1 MKWGCGFCRRTLLWI
16 HFLVWVLC
24 CSGSISSLEGDREV
38 LLELKSLVSDPTG
51 TLASWDVGSR
61 LSHCSW
67 HGVSCNSK
75 SRVSE
80 IRLVGGEGGG
90 NDSEVVSCSAGF
102 PFHGFGTRRNCS
114 IGYGKLA
121 GKLSSR
127 VGELD
132 QLRVLSLPFNQFDG
146 EIPNEVWGLENLEV
160 LDLEGNMFTGEFPE
174 KFSGLRKL
182 RVLNLRFNRFS
193 GQVPLVT
200 NFKFMRVLDLA
211 GNELDKMVPEFV
223 NSYGNGCQYLEYL
236 DLSGNALNGVI
247 PLSLGKCRLLRTVLL
262 FSNNFTGTIPKEF
275 GWLRSLEVLDV
286 SRNSLNGFI
295 PVELG
300 NCALLSVLVLSNSL
314 DPFVSWRLAHGQ
326 AKLSAY
332 ANENNYYQGSI
343 PSKVAVLPKL
353 KMVWAPCAK
362 LDGKL
367 PQIWGSSLEVL
378 NLADNQL
385 VGEITG
391 VFTGC
396 KKLYHLNLSSNKLIG
411 TLDGNLHVPCM
422 TVFEVSAN
430 LMSGGIPHFGNN
442 KCKFPPPITVAH
454 HKQWTDLPLAY
465 LSSSALQTGYKAHYQ
480 FFGSNFV
487 IIHNFSSNNFTGPI
501 PQLPVPCQVLRKDV
515 TYAFLAAKN
524 SLTGGLPRY
533 MAVDLGSLNGLIID
547 LSNNLLSD
555 EIPSNIGAIYKSLKL
570 LDVSN
575 NMISGS
581 IPQSL
586 GEMDC
591 LELLDLSGNKL
602 QGRIPDAVG
611 RLKNILSISLSTNDL
626 SGAIPTSFGKLLSL
640 KVLKLSSNF
649 LSGRIPE
656 SLSSL
661 RNLTTLQ
668 LDNNQL
674 SGDIPSGLVDMASLT
689 LFNVSLNNLSRPVI
703 VKTDENQSAFSRRA
717 VLLSGSETD
726 SLNYTSESDTDEM
739 GTGSSRLNS
748 IEIASIVSASAIVS
762 VLLALIILFIY
773 TRKWAPD
780 SRVQVSVPREITLF
794 TDIGAPLTFDKI
806 SNSTANFNASNCI
819 GNGGFGATY
828 RAEIAPGVVVAV
840 KRLSVGRFH
849 GVQQFHAEIKTLE
862 RVRHPNLVTLIGYHA
877 SETEMFL
884 IYNYLPGGNLAKFIQ
899 ERNEKATDWKILHKI
914 ALDIAQAL
922 AYLHDQCVPRVLHRD
937 VKPSNILLD
946 NELNAYLSDFG
957 LSRLLGTSETH
968 ATTGVAGT
976 FGYLAPEYAMTC
988 RVSDKADVYSYG
1000 IVLLELLSD
1009 KKTLD
1014 PSFSA
1019 HENGFT
1025 IVSWASMLLREGRAK
1040 DVFNP
1045 RLWET
1050 GPHKKLVDTLH
1061 LAVRCT
1067 VETLS
1072 VRPTMR
1078 QVAQQLKQLQPR
1090 GQGN

>member
-1 MKWGCGFCRRTLLWI
+1 MVWGGGFCGGT
-16 HFLVWVLC
+16 LVWVRAAVAVVWVLGC
-24 CSGSISSLEGDREV
+24 CGSVLGGGGGDRDV
-38 LLELKSLVSDPTG
+38 LLELKRLVSDPAG
-51 TLASWDVGSR
+51 ILSSWDAGSG
-61 LSHCSW
+61 LSHCDW
-67 HGVSCNSK
+67 YGVSCDSK

-80 IRLVGGEGGG
+80 IRLVGGGGGG
-90 NDSEVVSCSAGF
+90 NVSEAGSCSGVF
-102 PFHGFGTRRNCS
+102 PFHGFGIRRNCS
-114 IGYGKLA
+114 NGF
-121 GKLSSR
+121 GKLSGRLSPR

-132 QLRVLSLPFNQFDG
+132 QLKVLSLAFNRFDA
-146 EIPNEVWGLENLEV
+146 EIPAGVWELESLEV
-160 LDLEGNMFTGEFPE
+160 LDLEGNSFIGEIPA
-174 KFSGLRKL
+174 KFSGLGKL
-182 RVLNLRFNRFS
+182 RFLNLKFNRLR
-193 GQVPLVT
+193 GQVPELA
-200 NFKFMRVLDLA
+200 NFRFLRVLDLG
-211 GNELDKMVPEFV
+211 GNEIKGVVPEFADR
-223 NSYGNGCQYLEYL
+223 CEYLEHL
-236 DLSGNALNGVI
+236 DLSGNGLSGEI
-247 PLSLGKCRLLRTVLL
+247 PRSLGKCRRLRSVLL
-262 FSNNFTGTIPKEF
+262 FSNNFTGTISKEF
-275 GWLRSLEVLDV
+275 GWLRELEVLDV
-286 SRNSLNGFI
+286 ARNGLTGFI

-300 NCALLSVLVLSNSL
+300 SCPHLSVLVLSN
-314 DPFVSWRLAHGQ
+314 PFGR
-326 AKLSAY
+326 AKMSTY
-332 ANENNYYQGSI
+332 ADELNNFQGSI
-343 PSKVAVLPKL
+343 PSEVAALPKL
-353 KMVWAPCAK
+353 KMIWAPRAM
-362 LDGKL
+362 LEGRL
-367 PQIWGSSLEVL
+367 PQKWGSDLEVL
-378 NLADNQL
+378 NLAENKL
-385 VGEITG
+385 VGEITR

-396 KKLYHLNLSSNKLIG
+396 KSLHHLNLSSNKLVG
-411 TLDGNLHVPCM
+411 RLDEGLHVPCM
-422 TVFEVSAN
+422 TVFDISAN
-430 LMSGGIPHFGNN
+430 LMSGVIPSFGN
-442 KCKFPPPITVAH
+442 KCMFPPPSIGRNLNRH
-454 HKQWTDLPLAY
+454 RQMHLPSLY
-465 LSSSALQTGYKAHYQ
+465 LSSFALKTGYEAYSSTSTAQ
-480 FFGSNFV
+480 FFIVRNF
-487 IIHNFSSNNFTGPI
+487 NRNSFTGPI
-501 PQLPVPCQVLRKDV
+501 PQLPVQPEMLR
-515 TYAFLAAKN
+515 YLAVN
-524 SLTGGLPRY
+524 
-533 MAVDLGSLNGLIID
+533 LGYSNGLIID
-547 LSNNLLSD
+547 FSNNMLSG
-555 EIPSNIGAIYKSLKL
+555 EIPSNIGASQKSLKSF
-570 LDVSN
+570 DVSN

-581 IPQSL
+581 IPRSL
-586 GEMDC
+586 GDLDF

-602 QGRIPDAVG
+602 HGHIPS
-611 RLKNILSISLSTNDL
+611 N
-626 SGAIPTSFGKLLSL
+626 FGQLHSL
-640 KVLKLSSNF
+640 KVLKLSSNS
-649 LSGRIPE
+649 LTGKIPE
-656 SLSSL
+656 SLASL
-661 RNLTTLQ
+661 NKLMTLQ
-668 LDNNQL
+668 LDNNRL
-674 SGDIPSGLVDMASLT
+674 SGEVPSGLADMESL
-689 LFNVSLNNLSRPVI
+689 V
-703 VKTDENQSAFSRRA
+703 VKNDENSCDDLIGNPPGSCQKGVLRRA
-717 VLLSGSETD
+717 VLLSSERMD
-726 SLNYTSESDTDEM
+726 SLNYTSPSDEEDTE
-739 GTGSSRLNS
+739 GVVARSNRLNS

-762 VLLALIILFIY
+762 VLLALIILFVY

-780 SRVQVSVPREITLF
+780 SRVQVSVTKEITLF

-899 ERNEKATDWKILHKI
+899 ERSEKATDWKILHKI

-946 NELNAYLSDFG
+946 NDLNAYLSDFG

-1061 LAVRCT
+1061 LAVKCT

-1090 GQGN
+1090 GGESS

>member
-1 MKWGCGFCRRTLLWI
+1 MKWGGRFCARTLVWI
-16 HFLVWVLC
+16 RAAAFVLC
-24 CSGSISSLEGDREV
+24 LLGCCGSVEADGGADRDV
-38 LLELKSLVSDPTG
+38 LLEIKRLVSDPAG
-51 TLASWDVGSR
+51 ILASWDAGSG
-61 LSHCSW
+61 LSHCGW
-67 HGVSCNSK
+67 YGVSCDSK

-80 IRLVGGEGGG
+80 IRLVGGGGG
-90 NDSEVVSCSAGF
+90 DYDYGSEAGSCSGVF
-102 PFHGFGTRRNCS
+102 PFHGCEIRRNFS
-114 IGYGKLA
+114 VGVGKL
-121 GKLSSR
+121 GGRLSSR

-132 QLRVLSLPFNQFDG
+132 QLRVLSLGYNRFNGQVPVG
-146 EIPNEVWGLENLEV
+146 VWGMENLEV
-160 LDLEGNMFTGEFPE
+160 LDLEGNMFTGEIPAR
-174 KFSGLRKL
+174 FSGLRKL
-182 RVLNLRFNRFS
+182 RVLNLRFNGLS
-193 GQVPLVT
+193 GQVKEVA
-200 NFKFMRVLDLA
+200 NFRFLRVLDLA
-211 GNELDKMVPEFV
+211 GNGIDGVVPEFV
-223 NSYGNGCQYLEYL
+223 DRYGNGCEYLEHL
-236 DLSGNALNGVI
+236 DLSGNAIDGPI
-247 PLSLGKCRLLRTVLL
+247 PRSLGKCRRLRSVLL

-275 GWLRSLEVLDV
+275 GRLRKLEVLDV
-286 SRNSLNGFI
+286 SRNSLGGFI
-295 PVELG
+295 PAELG
-300 NCALLSVLVLSNSL
+300 NCASLSVLVLSNSV
-314 DPFVSWRLAHGQ
+314 DPLFSWRSAGGQ

-332 ANENNYYQGSI
+332 ADERNIFQGLI
-343 PSKVAVLPKL
+343 PSEVAELAKV
-353 KMVWAPCAK
+353 KMIWAPRAK
-362 LDGKL
+362 LQGKL
-367 PQIWGSSLEVL
+367 PQNWGSGLQVL

-391 VFTGC
+391 LFPRC
-396 KKLYHLNLSSNKLIG
+396 HNLHHLNLSSNKLVG
-411 TLDGNLHVPCM
+411 KLDEKLHVPCM
-422 TVFEVSAN
+422 TVFDISAN
-430 LMSGGIPHFGNN
+430 LMSGAIPLFRNDN
-442 KCKFPPPITVAH
+442 CTFPSPSAH
-454 HKQWTDLPLAY
+454 MNLNGWTDLSSAY
-465 LSSSALQTGYKAHYQ
+465 LSSFVLQTGWEAYSSTSPA
-480 FFGSNFV
+480 GFV
-487 IIHNFSSNNFTGPI
+487 IIRDFGSNNFTGPI
-501 PQLPVPCQVLRKDV
+501 PPLPVLGRMSRKHLDV
-515 TYAFLAAKN
+515 N
-524 SLTGGLPRY
+524 
-533 MAVDLGSLNGLIID
+533 LGSSID
-547 LSNNLLSD
+547 LVIDFRNNMISG
-555 EIPSNIGAIYKSLKL
+555 EIPSDIGALYKSLKS

-575 NMISGS
+575 NMISGC

-586 GEMDC
+586 GDLDSLERLEM
-591 LELLDLSGNKL
+591 SGNKL
-602 QGRIPDAVG
+602 QGHIP
-611 RLKNILSISLSTNDL
+611 SSL
-626 SGAIPTSFGKLLSL
+626 GHLLSL
-640 KVLKLSSNF
+640 KVLNLSSNC
-649 LSGRIPE
+649 LTGEIPE
-656 SLSSL
+656 SLASL
-661 RNLTTLQ
+661 SNLTTLQ

-674 SGDIPSGLVDMASLT
+674 SGCIPPALVDMVSL
-689 LFNVSLNNLSRPVI
+689 LNINVSWSTM
-703 VKTDENQSAFSRRA
+703 VKNDDGSCQTGFSRRA
-717 VLLSGSETD
+717 VLLSGNQMD
-726 SLNYTSESDTDEM
+726 LQNYTSSSDEDDEDEAAA
-739 GTGSSRLNS
+739 GSSRLNS

-762 VLLALIILFIY
+762 VLVALIILFIY

-794 TDIGAPLTFDKI
+794 TDIGVPLTFDKI

-828 RAEIAPGVVVAV
+828 RAEIAPGLVVAV

-899 ERNEKATDWKILHKI
+899 ERGEKATDWKILHKI

-946 NELNAYLSDFG
+946 NDFNAYLSDFG

-1061 LAVRCT
+1061 LAVKCT

-1078 QVAQQLKQLQPR
+1078 QVAQQLKQLQHR
-1090 GQGN
+1090 GSESS